1 VTNPTGPKAPRS
13 AAEARLLKE
22 EEAQAATTK
31 SLLEKHQEKVDKA
44 QMKEKE
50 RLRAEGVTR
59 TPWSRETFM
68 EGTKEVGQKQASELF
83 AKVKELTGR
92 FSRQF
97 R

>member
-1 VTNPTGPKAPRS
+1 VTNPTGPKAPRN

-31 SLLEKHQEKVDKA
+31 SLLEKHQEKVKKA
-44 QMKEKE
+44 QAKEKE
-50 RLRAEGVTR
+50 RQKKEGVTR
-59 TPWSRETFM
+59 TPWSREAFM
-68 EGTKEVGQKQASELF
+68 EGTKKVGQKEASQLF
-83 AKVKELTGR
+83 AQAQELSGR